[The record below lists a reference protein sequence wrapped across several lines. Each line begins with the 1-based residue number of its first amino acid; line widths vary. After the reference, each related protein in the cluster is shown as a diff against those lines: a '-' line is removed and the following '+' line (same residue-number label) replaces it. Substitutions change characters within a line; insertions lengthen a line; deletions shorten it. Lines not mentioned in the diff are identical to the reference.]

1 MEVIAMVYIRNMN
14 RYFAIGFIL
23 ALLSGIMVFGLT
35 HVASA
40 QDRGSRQHE
49 FMAPRS
55 QHTPSF
61 GAPRSQHI
69 PSYSDSR
76 YHHNRSIRFRSYVG
90 GVPKRSLFSVSWVCT
105 IPLLWRRMVLSVWFA
120 LCYCCSSVR
129 SCRAL
134 FAFVLHDALDRRY
147 TLLLCQRN
155 ILHANCGWL
164 YGR

>member
-1 MEVIAMVYIRNMN
+1 MVYIRNMN

-76 YHHNRSIRFRSYVG
+76 YHHNRSYPVRGHYVG
-90 GVPKRSLFSVSWVCT
+90 AVPRGHYSVYHGGVRYRYYGGAW
-105 IPLLWRRMVLSVWFA
+105 
-120 LCYCCSSVR
+120 YCPYGSRFVIVAPPVR
-129 SCRAL
+129 SCRLSAL
-134 FAFVLHDALDRRY
+134 FAFVLT
-147 TLLLCQRN
+147 TLWIEYYLQLHMPRN